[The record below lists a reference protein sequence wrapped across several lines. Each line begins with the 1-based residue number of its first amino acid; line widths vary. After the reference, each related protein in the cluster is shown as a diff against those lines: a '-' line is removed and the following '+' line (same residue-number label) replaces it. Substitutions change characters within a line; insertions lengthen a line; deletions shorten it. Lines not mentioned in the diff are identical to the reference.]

1 MTKEKIAVEE
11 VQATSHADD
20 SAEVAELKAQIEE
33 AENRLLAAGLTA
45 EVSPEMDALVKQK
58 MRAGLSREDAIV
70 CARRQSKSAAITV
83 ERDAL
88 IKQVTADVNK
98 KWEGK
103 DRRQPEYK
111 QELADTISSA
121 VAAGKFHERF
131 VAAGSLQLNPA

>member
-1 MTKEKIAVEE
+1 MKTEINETQTSPAADSPE
-11 VQATSHADD
+11 VT
-20 SAEVAELKAQIEE
+20 ELKAQIEE
-33 AENRLLAAGLTA
+33 AENRLLYAGLTA

-58 MRAGLSREDAIV
+58 MRAGLSREDAII
-70 CARRQSKSAAITV
+70 CARRQIKSASITV

-111 QELADTISSA
+111 QELADIISSA